1 MSEHLEKKSAAEQP
15 EAALAKHSLML
26 DDDKTRITQWVFA
39 PGDQT
44 GWHRHE
50 WDYVTVQQSGGALL
64 LQGADGTEKQVDY
77 EDGRTLSW
85 TAPVEHNAINISDV
99 EVRVLEIEYKK
110 SGCLLNVKTFLF
122 SVVCK

>member
-1 MSEHLEKKSAAEQP
+1 MSEHLKKKTAAALP
-15 EAALAKHSLML
+15 EAALAKHTLKL
-26 DDDKTRITQWVFA
+26 DDDKTRNTQWVFA

-44 GWHRHE
+44 GWRRHE

-110 SGCLLNVKTFLF
+110 SERLSTVK
-122 SVVCK
+122 SH